1 MFNIDYNSYRSIS
14 GFNQRTRFLIF
25 HYTALNFSE
34 SVKALTS
41 NAVSAHY
48 LIPDPTDATYI
59 DSGFK
64 DLRIFNLVNE
74 NDRAWHTGVSA
85 WSGRSNLNDTSL
97 GIELVNQA
105 RDDNGIITFL
115 PYHPQQIAALK
126 LLAINI
132 LQRYPDI
139 SPTNII
145 GHSDVSP
152 GRKSDPGALFPWKE
166 LHLSGVGAWYD
177 EESKIKYCKQFKKNL
192 PNKNDILEKLKTY
205 GYDTTKAEDN
215 QVYQQLIRSFQLHFR
230 PENYSGNIDVE
241 TVAILYSLVD
251 KYKS

>member
-74 NDRAWHTGVSA
+74 NDRAWHAGVSA

-152 GRKSDPGALFPWKE
+152 GRKSDPGLSFLGKNSIYQELELGMTKKVKSSIVSNLKKIFPIKMI
-166 LHLSGVGAWYD
+166 S
-177 EESKIKYCKQFKKNL
+177 SKN
-192 PNKNDILEKLKTY
+192 
-205 GYDTTKAEDN
+205 
-215 QVYQQLIRSFQLHFR
+215 
-230 PENYSGNIDVE
+230 
-241 TVAILYSLVD
+241 
-251 KYKS
+251 